1 MAIYVENLST
11 GERVAID
18 ADSSYETFSVI
29 KVPLMAAV
37 LERVREGKLSLSDR
51 VTLSAEQRR
60 IPSGVLYTL
69 DPGLTPTVR
78 DLLTLMIIISDNEAT
93 DALGDLVGRD
103 SVTDFMK
110 RIGLPNTML
119 RFSDLDW
126 DRRWLSQ
133 LDPSYRDASGDRTV
147 QFPFAKYK
155 DSAVDEAFRKVI
167 EETGL
172 FFGRSTARET
182 GRLFAMMAKGEL
194 VSSEASALMV
204 SILKRQQVNN
214 RFPRY
219 LGADVDIAHKTGDGQ
234 PWVANDAGILWVK
247 GTPIVL
253 VVFAGH
259 HRGTTE
265 QIHDAEAR
273 IAAIVAAHFGASVP
287 PSALS
292 PPPARVAAAGGGLLH

>member
-1 MAIYVENLST
+1 MAVYVENVET

-18 ADSSYETFSVI
+18 ADAAYETFSVI
-29 KVPLMAAV
+29 KVPLMATV
-37 LERVREGKLSLSDR
+37 LERVREGRMSLADR
-51 VTLSAEQRR
+51 ITLSAEQRR
-60 IPSGVLYTL
+60 IPSGVLYAL
-69 DPGLTPTVR
+69 DPGLAPTVQ

-93 DALGDLVGRD
+93 DALGDLVGRQA
-103 SVTDFMK
+103 VTDFM
-110 RIGLPNTML
+110 RRLGLPNTLL

-133 LDPSYRDASGDRTV
+133 LDPSYKDASGDRTV
-147 QFPFAKYK
+147 QFPFAKY
-155 DSAVDEAFRKVI
+155 DDGAVGEAFRHVI
-167 EETGL
+167 EDTGL

-182 GRLFAMMAKGEL
+182 GVLFSMMAKGEL
-194 VSSEASALMV
+194 VSKDASALMV

-219 LGADVDIAHKTGDGQ
+219 LGADVEIAHKTGDGQ
-234 PWVANDAGILWVK
+234 PWVANDAGIFWVK

-265 QIHDAEAR
+265 DIHDAEAR
-273 IAAIVAAHFGASVP
+273 IAAEVVHHYGEGVD
-287 PSALS
+287 
-292 PPPARVAAAGGGLLH
+292 AAGLRGR